1 MSTQVSN
8 EKPTLNGVRIRAR
21 KRDAKANAKYEPE
34 DFRDSIFQVIEGIE
48 PTDYSKVS
56 SALDAAGNTLDY
68 RRYGDTFFE
77 ILVTGGIIAP
87 GGIIEDDE
95 EYGKLPFS
103 LFVLADGDSDKLL
116 SGAQDWANL
125 ISRLTRRYKYLERIF
140 ADSSKH
146 VLENIHRYSEEDNK
160 KLSTG
165 LGVLTSIGF
174 LSMDPLKV
182 LQKDH
187 LVKDGLALRFITDLA
202 RVYLKDH
209 SAKQLYSALATAK
222 INYLIEFFPPNKRD
236 DDCFARHFEAEDMPE
251 LIELHIASQANAN
264 RSTFV
269 AQIEQIL
276 RTAKANDED
285 EDEDD
290 ILAVNTEMAGAA
302 KQAMKANGWAE
313 DETVVLVWDGI
324 FGAIDWAMKSEQIEI
339 QALNQVKRYSPV
351 LSVLTTT
358 PKSEIKLLQHV
369 QLYFYEDAKLMKYFS
384 RIVQQ
389 LYQDD
394 VLSDSAILFWAAK
407 GIKPQG
413 KAVFLKQTE
422 RLVRFL
428 EEEGD
433 DDDSDED
440 SE

>member
-34 DFRDSIFQVIEGIE
+34 DFRDNIFQVIEGIE
-48 PTDYSKVS
+48 PTDFSKIS
-56 SALDAAGNTLDY
+56 SALDTAGNSLDY

-103 LFVLADGDSDKLL
+103 LFVLAQGDDML
-116 SGAQDWANL
+116 SGAQDWAKL

-140 ADSSKH
+140 AESSKH
-146 VLENIHRYSEEDNK
+146 ILENIHRYSEEDNRR
-160 KLSTG
+160 LSTG
-165 LGVLTSIGF
+165 LGVLASIGF
-174 LSMDPLKV
+174 LPMDPLKV

-187 LVKDGLALRFITDLA
+187 LVKDGLALRFITDLL

-209 SAKQLYSALATAK
+209 TSKQLHNALVAAK
-222 INYLIEFFPPNKRD
+222 IPYLIEFFPPNKRD

-251 LIELHIASQANAN
+251 LIELHLASQANAS
-264 RSTFV
+264 RSEF
-269 AQIEQIL
+269 AAAIERIL

-290 ILAVNTEMAGAA
+290 ILAVNTEMARAA
-302 KQAMKANGWAE
+302 KQAMKTNGWSE
-313 DETVVLVWDGI
+313 DEAVVLVWDGI
-324 FGAIDWAMKSEQIEI
+324 LGAVDWAMKSEQVEI

-351 LSVLTTT
+351 LEVLTTT

-369 QLYFYEDAKLMKYFS
+369 QLYIYEDAKLMKYFS
-384 RIVQQ
+384 RIIQQ

-394 VLSDSAILFWAAK
+394 VLSDSAILFWAKK
-407 GIKPQG
+407 GVKPQG

-422 RLVRFL
+422 RLIKFL
-428 EEEGD
+428 EEEGE